1 MKNFALFSINFY
13 QVFLSTIIKSIS
25 GSPSVCRFDE
35 TCSEYTKRMVN
46 EKGALKG
53 FSLGFA
59 RLLKCQ
65 PLYHNL

>member
-1 MKNFALFSINFY
+1 MKNIALFLINFY
-13 QVFLSTIIKSIS
+13 QAFASTIIKSIS

-35 TCSEYTKRMVN
+35 TCSEYAKRMVI
-46 EKGALKG
+46 EKGALRG
-53 FSLGFA
+53 FSLGFV